1 MLSKTKL
8 KLSLARLSWT
18 LALRFQT
25 LIANLT
31 ESSSK
36 DQCALNEDVLFVKRS
51 KNEIDTLHMGDTFL
65 KSSINVVG
73 P

>member
-36 DQCALNEDVLFVKRS
+36 DHCALNEDVLFAKRS
-51 KNEIDTLHMGDTFL
+51 KNEIDTLHMRDTFL
-65 KSSINVVG
+65 QEASTL
-73 P
+73 